1 MFQSI
6 NRYFKRVANSDHVS
20 EWKSKRL
27 SEESIKTP
35 SAPNNFLNPKLSHYS
50 KEMGEIFSGGCLK
63 QEKITYTLGKIA
75 NIYIVYEISKNC
87 NISSYPTLEN
97 CVFDTVTLT
106 KNVDIDK
113 CKYSGYVLGLDRHG
127 FFHTLVVELVKRNN
141 LWSRYEFIFILI
153 LDKDPTQGS
162 EHTLNAEKTY

>member
-50 KEMGEIFSGGCLK
+50 KEMGETFSGGCLK
-63 QEKITYTLGKIA
+63 QEKITYTHGKIA

-127 FFHTLVVELVKRNN
+127 FFHTLVVELVKCNN
-141 LWSRYEFIFILI
+141 LWSRYEFILKVYLHFN
-153 LDKDPTQGS
+153 S
-162 EHTLNAEKTY
+162 

>member
-50 KEMGEIFSGGCLK
+50 KEMGAIFSGSCLK
-63 QEKITYTLGKIA
+63 QEKITYTHGKTF
-75 NIYIVYEISKNC
+75 
-87 NISSYPTLEN
+87 TL
-97 CVFDTVTLT
+97 FM
-106 KNVDIDK
+106 
-113 CKYSGYVLGLDRHG
+113 R
-127 FFHTLVVELVKRNN
+127 
-141 LWSRYEFIFILI
+141 
-153 LDKDPTQGS
+153 
-162 EHTLNAEKTY
+162 